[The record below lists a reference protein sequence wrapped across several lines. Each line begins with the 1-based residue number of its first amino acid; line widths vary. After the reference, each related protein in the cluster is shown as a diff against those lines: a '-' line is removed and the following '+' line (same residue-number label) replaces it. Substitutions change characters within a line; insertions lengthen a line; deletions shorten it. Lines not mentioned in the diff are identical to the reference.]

1 MNSEPPEQPP
11 MTEESLKQLLETAGA
26 RVMSRSGRN
35 EHYGSPR
42 EFSFEVKAIFA
53 NGLGLHLM
61 ARQYNYRDPWET
73 SGRVND
79 VVDVLLLRQGQYS
92 ELPKG
97 SAFFQGT
104 ETEETV
110 DFTRLQEIIAL
121 VKALNPKLFILQELT
136 GDL

>member
-1 MNSEPPEQPP
+1 MTNTDQP
-11 MTEESLKQLLETAGA
+11 MTEETLKTLLEEAGA
-26 RVMSRSGRN
+26 KTMSRSGRN

-53 NGLGLHLM
+53 NGLALQIT

-79 VVDVLLLRQGQYS
+79 MVDVSLLSQGQYC

-97 SAFFQGT
+97 YPYFQGSDI
-104 ETEETV
+104 EENV
-110 DFTRLQEIIAL
+110 DYSGLKNIISL
-121 VKALNPKLFILQELT
+121 VKEVNPKLFTLQKLT

>member
-1 MNSEPPEQPP
+1 MSDSELHP
-11 MTEESLKQLLETAGA
+11 MTEETLRTLLEQSGA

-42 EFSFEVKAIFA
+42 EFSFEVKAVFK
-53 NGLGLHLM
+53 NGLGLHLQ
-61 ARQYNYRDPWET
+61 ARQFTYRDPWET

-79 VVDVLLLRQGQYS
+79 IIDVSLLKDGSYS

-97 SAFFQGT
+97 YDFFQDRDM
-104 ETEETV
+104 EEGI
-110 DFTRLQEIIAL
+110 DWDSLQQMINCVRKI
-121 VKALNPKLFILQELT
+121 NPKIFVLQGLT

>member
-1 MNSEPPEQPP
+1 MTDEQQP
-11 MTEESLKQLLETAGA
+11 MTEEGLKALLEAAGA

-61 ARQYNYRDPWET
+61 ARQYSYRDPWET

-79 VVDVLLLRQGQYS
+79 LIDVLLLRQGQYS
-92 ELPKG
+92 EMPKG
-97 SAFFQGT
+97 LPFFQGT
-104 ETEETV
+104 DTEAGV
-110 DFTRLQEIIAL
+110 DFERLREIITA
-121 VKALNPKLFILQELT
+121 VKQLNPKLFLLQELT

>member
-1 MNSEPPEQPP
+1 MTSEQQP
-11 MTEESLKQLLETAGA
+11 MTEEGLKELLEAAGA

-79 VVDVLLLRQGQYS
+79 MVDVLLLRQGQYS
-92 ELPKG
+92 EMPKG
-97 SAFFQGT
+97 FEYFQGT
-104 ETEETV
+104 DTEEGV
-110 DFTRLQEIIAL
+110 DLLRLQQIIAT
-121 VKALNPKLFILQELT
+121 VKQLNPKLFVLQELT